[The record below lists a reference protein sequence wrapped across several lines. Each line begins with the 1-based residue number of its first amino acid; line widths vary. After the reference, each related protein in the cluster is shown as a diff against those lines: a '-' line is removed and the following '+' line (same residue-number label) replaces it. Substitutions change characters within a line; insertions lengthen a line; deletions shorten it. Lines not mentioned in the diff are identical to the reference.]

1 MKVLLINKYFYLRG
15 GAETVFFK
23 TISLLKSKGHEVI
36 PVSTKNKKNFSGEN
50 PYFIDYPE
58 FREIPLKHK
67 IQNIK
72 SFFFNKE
79 ASKKIEEAILKE
91 KPDIAHI
98 HLMFSSFSV
107 SILPILKKYNIPVVI
122 TAHDYRLVCPASA
135 LLNGKLQNA
144 KMEDTITA
152 L

>member
-36 PVSTKNKKNFSGEN
+36 PVSTKNKKNSSGEN

-58 FREIPLKHK
+58 FREIQLKHK

-79 ASKKIEEAILKE
+79 ASKKI
-91 KPDIAHI
+91 
-98 HLMFSSFSV
+98 
-107 SILPILKKYNIPVVI
+107 
-122 TAHDYRLVCPASA
+122 
-135 LLNGKLQNA
+135 
-144 KMEDTITA
+144 
-152 L
+152 

>member
-1 MKVLLINKYFYLRG
+1 MVQKLI
-15 GAETVFFK
+15 FFK

-79 ASKKIEEAILKE
+79 ASKNIGKIETE
-91 KPDIAHI
+91 K
-98 HLMFSSFSV
+98 
-107 SILPILKKYNIPVVI
+107 
-122 TAHDYRLVCPASA
+122 
-135 LLNGKLQNA
+135 LLNIK
-144 KMEDTITA
+144 
-152 L
+152 